1 MMLETNIVKEPMK
14 CKHAY
19 PEKFKE
25 GGRVRIRAW
34 LGVME
39 NYLYVG
45 NTSPN
50 FWVDIAQIYLEV
62 RVVQNWQNSMKI
74 LETKKILKSGYISK
88 RHLQLARTK
97 LSKLSQHSSV

>member
-1 MMLETNIVKEPMK
+1 MLETNIVKEPMK

-74 LETKKILKSGYISK
+74 LETKKNPKEWVHFKEALTTCPN
-88 RHLQLARTK
+88 QT
-97 LSKLSQHSSV
+97 Q